1 MTEIPYVTTIVHN
14 KNYMSMCRNTS
25 LGNKKGRSMIWNL
38 FLMVVII
45 GTVPETGELGS
56 ICLKKRN
63 KETKGYK
70 ETQQQ
75 YRAATGNARNETV
88 ATFRKKRNKMQP
100 ETWIAGRR
108 GVVPAGKRRS
118 TKNGTGN

>member
-1 MTEIPYVTTIVHN
+1 MRTMVNVLSLDMTYDDNDETLFQVASEDI
-14 KNYMSMCRNTS
+14 NTQPEGS
-25 LGNKKGRSMIWNL
+25 
-38 FLMVVII
+38 FL
-45 GTVPETGELGS
+45 
-56 ICLKKRN
+56 
-63 KETKGYK
+63 
-70 ETQQQ
+70 Q
-75 YRAATGNARNETV
+75 NETV